1 MISQHVKLPMLG
13 LQLGMGMTFAVTIG
27 ATAMTATVTEERRNC
42 NNIAKKMKVMVR
54 LLRSWLSY

>member
-1 MISQHVKLPMLG
+1 MLG